1 VVLDL
6 VNASG
11 GSAHGGEHT
20 AIPAALDRPAR
31 APDLERPEDI
41 IVNFGTFLLM
51 QSPSARS
58 SQEIFARGVEVAQAA
73 ETLGFRNV
81 WLAEHH
87 FSTYGYLSRPVQLAT
102 YIAAKTKTLRVGTAV
117 IVVPLHHPLV
127 IAEEIATLDLLAG
140 GRVDIGLGRGYQHYE
155 FERFGLELSSSR
167 ARWDEAVDVL
177 LLAFQGKPF
186 AYDGKLYK
194 IPETTIFPQP
204 LQQPHPPIWITAQ
217 SPDSVEAAVRR
228 GFNVL
233 TGGFGVPL
241 ERMGEFRRL
250 FDRVV
255 AEVKPAQPLHVGVQ
269 RAVYVTDS
277 EADAR
282 AAAEEARWNMRVTL
296 SLRNQYERVEKGR
309 AVPVPAPKEPD
320 IDDLLDRFLV
330 IGTPDTVIRQI
341 KRVQDVVGITH
352 FNCSFWFGDLEQ
364 ARVLRSMERF
374 ARDVMPAFR

>member
-1 VVLDL
+1 M
-6 VNASG
+6 
-11 GSAHGGEHT
+11 
-20 AIPAALDRPAR
+20 
-31 APDLERPEDI
+31 
-41 IVNFGTFLLM
+41 NFGTFLLM

-155 FERFGLELSSSR
+155 FERFGLELNSSR

-233 TGGFGVPL
+233 TGGFGVPI
-241 ERMGEFRRL
+241 ERMGEFRKL

-269 RAVYVTDS
+269 RAVYVTDN

-309 AVPVPAPKEPD
+309 AVAVPAPKEPD

-374 ARDVMPAFR
+374 ARDVMPAFQVG